1 MGAAIDK
8 PDKLKSKDRIASIFS
23 QVIAGEIK
31 NVYTKKDYILGMLY
45 SPCEVD
51 LAMGRHDV
59 FSDQFL
65 DNQRTNLLG

>member
-1 MGAAIDK
+1 M
-8 PDKLKSKDRIASIFS
+8 
-23 QVIAGEIK
+23 AGEIK

-59 FSDQFL
+59 FADQFL
-65 DNQRTNLLG
+65 DNQRTNLLGQMEDYGWLEAVSQPS